1 MIKTVTEE
9 VSSDG
14 SMEHGWRGGGGTA
27 AWGGGGL
34 GGKPSNDTAS
44 LTKVLVVR
52 TKGRGR
58 AERVCMGLTELLLQ

>member
-1 MIKTVTEE
+1 MGE
-9 VSSDG
+9 
-14 SMEHGWRGGGGTA
+14 A
-27 AWGGGGL
+27 ALQPGGGGL